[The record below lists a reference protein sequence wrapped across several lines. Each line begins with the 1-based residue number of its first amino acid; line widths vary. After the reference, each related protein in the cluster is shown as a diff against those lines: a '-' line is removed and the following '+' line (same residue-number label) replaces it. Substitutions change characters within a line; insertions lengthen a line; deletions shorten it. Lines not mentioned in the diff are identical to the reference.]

1 MALSRLILLKMVNV
15 LDQVVEKT
23 NTHFFLFD
31 ILFTEKSPRL
41 SDNIEIYCRAIQA
54 TDDDI
59 VRALC
64 MLDT

>member
-1 MALSRLILLKMVNV
+1 MAVSRLIHLKMVNI

-23 NTHFFLFD
+23 NTNFFARYPFYR
-31 ILFTEKSPRL
+31 KSSRL
-41 SDNIEIYCRAIQA
+41 SANIEIYCRAIQA

-59 VRALC
+59 MCALF